1 MSKEVNYKWIPKKG
15 WVVESEDETL
25 KMVVE
30 ETLKEVGR
38 TINFQE
44 YLNQNK
50 DEKN

>member
-1 MSKEVNYKWIPKKG
+1 MSKEENYKWIPKKG

-25 KMVVE
+25 KMWME
-30 ETLKEVGR
+30 ETLKEVDR

-50 DEKN
+50 DE

>member
-25 KMVVE
+25 K
-30 ETLKEVGR
+30 EVGR

-50 DEKN
+50 DE

>member
-30 ETLKEVGR
+30 ETLKEVNR

-50 DEKN
+50 DECN

>member
-1 MSKEVNYKWIPKKG
+1 MIEEVNYKWVPKKG

-30 ETLKEVGR
+30 ETLKEASR

-44 YLNQNK
+44 YINQNK
-50 DEKN
+50 DEK

>member
-30 ETLKEVGR
+30 ETLKKK
-38 TINFQE
+38 FKQ
-44 YLNQNK
+44 LNPS
-50 DEKN
+50 E